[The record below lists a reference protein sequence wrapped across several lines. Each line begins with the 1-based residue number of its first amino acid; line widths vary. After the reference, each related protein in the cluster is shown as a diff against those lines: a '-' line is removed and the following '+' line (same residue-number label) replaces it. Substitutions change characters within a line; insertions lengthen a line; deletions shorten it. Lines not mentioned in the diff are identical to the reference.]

1 MNTMRTT
8 VTFDSDVAV
17 RLKRLRKERDL
28 GLKEIINEAVRQGL
42 DKMEMPPKPRKPFV
56 TRAVNLGEPLMNL
69 DNIGEVLELL
79 DEEDYIRKKLY
90 PRDPG

>member
-8 VTFDSDVAV
+8 VTFDPDVAV

-28 GLKEIINEAVRQGL
+28 GLKELINEVVRQGL
-42 DKMEMPPKPRKPFV
+42 DKMEAPAEPRKPFV

>member
-8 VTFDSDVAV
+8 VTFDHDVAV

-28 GLKEIINEAVRQGL
+28 CLKELINEAVRQGL
-42 DKMEMPPKPRKPFV
+42 DAIEAPPKPRKPFV
-56 TRAVNLGEPLMNL
+56 TRAFDLGEPLMNL
-69 DNIGEVLELL
+69 DNVGEVLELL
-79 DEEDYIRKKLY
+79 DEEDFRKKLN